1 MRFVDID
8 LAELPAGWQDR
19 AASALAELQREVSE
33 AENVARA
40 AGEDPA
46 AARVA
51 AISAGLKKPPRRRI
65 WQDIK
70 PALERLAKGKCWYSE
85 SKNPMSDKDVDH
97 FRPKNR
103 IAGDEDHEGY
113 WWLAFTLRNFRFS
126 SQWCNQRRVDVVHH
140 TSGGKRDLFPLL
152 PNSFRA
158 RRETDDIAR
167 EEPELLDPIDPDDW
181 KLLTFRP
188 DGHAIP
194 AKGEDTVEYRRAEAS
209 INTYHLDAKPL
220 VDGRRAVAGTIQ
232 RLVQELERLRNHI
245 VRDPDIKQVY
255 KSREIELLRAI
266 NDDAEYSAS
275 ARAFARAEVY
285 PLSHGHQARRGWL
298 EEILN

>member
-19 AASALAELQREVSE
+19 AASALAELRREVSD
-33 AENVARA
+33 AENAARA

-46 AARVA
+46 AARIA
-51 AISAGLKKPPRRRI
+51 AISAGLNKPPRQRI

-85 SKNPMSDKDVDH
+85 SRNPMSDKDVDH

-103 IAGDEDHEGY
+103 IAGDEEHEGY
-113 WWLAFTLRNFRFS
+113 WWLAFTLRNFRYS
-126 SQWCNQRRVDVVHH
+126 SQWCNQRRVDTVHE
-140 TSGGKRDLFPLL
+140 TRGGKRDHFPLL

-158 RRETDDIAR
+158 RCETDDIAR

-194 AKGEDTVEYRRAEAS
+194 AKAEGTLEYRRAEAS
-209 INTYHLDAKPL
+209 IDAYHLHAKPL

-245 VRDPDIKQVY
+245 VRDPDLKQVY
-255 KSREIELLRAI
+255 KSLEIELLRAI
-266 NDDAEYSAS
+266 NDDAEYSAA

-285 PLSHGHQARRGWL
+285 QLSYGHQARRDWL